1 MKLIRPNILSPTD
14 GSFSRASVGTY
25 IDADNILKVAGVNQP
40 RFHYLDGE
48 FQGILYEPGATNLI
62 TDSEVLLKNTGT
74 TVISDTELALD
85 GTTTADLLVEVAI
98 GGQHFS
104 RESFYTVGANTTLTF
119 SAFVKR
125 PTGVTRRIAL
135 NSTDCYAIFD
145 FDLKDFTRTFNT
157 TSVGSES
164 VGNGYYRIWITKY
177 YASTAGLY
185 FNLSLANTNNDFGYE
200 GNTAERIIVWGR
212 QLEINSKPTSYI
224 KTSGSTVSRAA
235 DIITGSGLIYSSAV
249 NANANYAAGTTYALG
264 NRVTYLGKI
273 YESLQNANVG
283 HTPDT
288 SLTWWLLIGPDNKHA
303 ALDNSVSTVSSSVGE
318 LTLVVKPGA
327 IDSCGLVD
335 MTGSVFEF
343 AMSDLADGV
352 IFSQTI
358 GLSGV
363 EVNNWYDYFFLS
375 PLVEMRRTQYI
386 FQDLPSQ
393 YTDPIVTLR
402 IKNGTEAAKL
412 ALASFGF
419 LSEIGEVEY
428 GASAGIVDFSVKS
441 TDDYGNTSL
450 VQRNFSK
457 RLSARC
463 FVPNKDINRVQRTLY
478 SIRATPVVWIGVD
491 DPTYE
496 EAMIVWGFYKD
507 FTTEISYPT
516 YSLISIEIEGLS

>member
-25 IDADNILKVAGVNQP
+25 VDADNILKVAGVNQP

-48 FQGILYEPGATNLI
+48 FQGILVEPAATNLI
-62 TDSEVLLKNTGT
+62 TNSEILLSNTGT
-74 TVISDTELALD
+74 TVIADTELAPD
-85 GTTTADLLVEVAI
+85 GTTTADLFVETATL
-98 GGQHFS
+98 GQHYS
-104 RESFYTVGANTTLTF
+104 RESYSVAANTTLTF

-125 PTGVTRRIAL
+125 PVGVTRRISL
-135 NSTDCYAIFD
+135 LITGCYAIFD
-145 FDLKDFTRTFNT
+145 FDLKDFTYVSNT
-157 TSVGSES
+157 DSLGSES
-164 VGNGYYRIWITKY
+164 IGNDYYRIWITKY
-177 YASTAGLY
+177 YASSSTIDA
-185 FNLSLANTNNDFGYE
+185 SITLANTNNDYSYLGD
-200 GNTAERIIVWGR
+200 TAEKIIVWGR
-212 QLEINSKPTSYI
+212 QLESGSRPSSYI
-224 KTSGSTVSRAA
+224 KTSGSAVTRAA
-235 DIITGSGLIYSSAV
+235 DVITGSGFIYSSAI
-249 NANANYAAGTTYALG
+249 NADANYAAGTTYALG
-264 NRVTYLGKI
+264 NRVTYSGKI
-273 YESLQNANVG
+273 YESLQNTNTG
-283 HTPDT
+283 HAPDT

-303 ALDNSVSTVSSSVGE
+303 ALDNSVSTVSSATGE

-327 IDSCGLVD
+327 INSCGLVD
-335 MTGSVFEF
+335 MAGSLFEF
-343 AMSDLADGV
+343 AMRDLTDGV

-358 GLSGV
+358 GLSGI

-375 PLVEMRRTQYI
+375 PLIEMRRTQYI

-463 FVPNKDINRVQRTLY
+463 FVPNRDINRVQRTLY